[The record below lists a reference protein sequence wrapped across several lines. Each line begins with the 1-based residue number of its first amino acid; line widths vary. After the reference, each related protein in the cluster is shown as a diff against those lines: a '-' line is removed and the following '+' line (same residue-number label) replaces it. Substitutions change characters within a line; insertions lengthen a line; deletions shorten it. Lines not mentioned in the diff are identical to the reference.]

1 MIRTKIRDQ
10 VEIEFDEIKMQ
21 EELKMQ
27 SDKEYDYK
35 DVIKFMN
42 ESSYK
47 IYYVDSKLNTSIE
60 KTNDC
65 RYVFINTGV
74 RKNIGKSLVYVSF
87 LYNPSG
93 YFFGGYF
100 GTIEFLLKSCAS
112 FLRLSGVEVD
122 RRIAVLRKKIH
133 SEYELYGWNE
143 IQTENN
149 NGMSMEKSNNGTVE
163 NIFNSLTI
171 EFNKEVAGDNSKKN
185 SKKNGTSVQRPF
197 VQYSVDNLVDII
209 YNELLINNW
218 KSKEGLDRYLKIIGS
233 RVQQLMKDNKN
244 EYYIINKF
252 KSAVVNTGLLD
263 KYNNDILVMYKWY
276 VTPGVYR
283 ADKVIESKKDLIK
296 EGFTVEQAK
305 MNISPITFFDDDSEM
320 YLKNVKF
327 EDFDISQKS
336 LRHIL
341 EERRDRFPED
351 VAMLSD
357 DVLANKIDISLQI
370 GIKMLQRDMTYARPS
385 YSGKLE
391 KICWLMPL
399 HINRS
404 FSEEPELVM
413 VISKEEYYYE
423 VKTIYSYDDTI
434 KDRITAMELYRIGW

>member
-60 KTNDC
+60 KINDC

-149 NGMSMEKSNNGTVE
+149 NGMSME
-163 NIFNSLTI
+163 
-171 EFNKEVAGDNSKKN
+171 
-185 SKKNGTSVQRPF
+185 
-197 VQYSVDNLVDII
+197 
-209 YNELLINNW
+209 
-218 KSKEGLDRYLKIIGS
+218 
-233 RVQQLMKDNKN
+233 
-244 EYYIINKF
+244 
-252 KSAVVNTGLLD
+252 
-263 KYNNDILVMYKWY
+263 
-276 VTPGVYR
+276 
-283 ADKVIESKKDLIK
+283 
-296 EGFTVEQAK
+296 
-305 MNISPITFFDDDSEM
+305 
-320 YLKNVKF
+320 
-327 EDFDISQKS
+327 
-336 LRHIL
+336 
-341 EERRDRFPED
+341 
-351 VAMLSD
+351 
-357 DVLANKIDISLQI
+357 
-370 GIKMLQRDMTYARPS
+370 
-385 YSGKLE
+385 
-391 KICWLMPL
+391 
-399 HINRS
+399 
-404 FSEEPELVM
+404 
-413 VISKEEYYYE
+413 
-423 VKTIYSYDDTI
+423 
-434 KDRITAMELYRIGW
+434 

>member
-60 KTNDC
+60 KINDC

-171 EFNKEVAGDNSKKN
+171 EFNKNIIGENIVENRYH
-185 SKKNGTSVQRPF
+185 TQRPF
-197 VQYSVDNLVDII
+197 IPYSIDNIVDAI
-209 YNELLINNW
+209 YDELLINNW
-218 KSKEGLDRYLKIIGS
+218 KSKNGLDRYIKIIGS
-233 RVQQLMKDNKN
+233 RIRQFIKDNRN
-244 EYYIINKF
+244 EYYIINKLQNV
-252 KSAVVNTGLLD
+252 VVNTGLLD
-263 KYNNDILVMYKWY
+263 KYNNDILVLYKMNT
-276 VTPGVYR
+276 VSGIYR
-283 ADKVIESKKDLIK
+283 ADKLIESKKDLIK

-320 YLKNVKF
+320 YLKNVQF
-327 EDFDISQKS
+327 DDFDISQKS

-351 VAMLSD
+351 VATLSD
-357 DVLANKIDISLQI
+357 DVLANKIDINLQI

-399 HINRS
+399 YINRS

-423 VKTIYSYDDTI
+423 VKTIYAYDDTI